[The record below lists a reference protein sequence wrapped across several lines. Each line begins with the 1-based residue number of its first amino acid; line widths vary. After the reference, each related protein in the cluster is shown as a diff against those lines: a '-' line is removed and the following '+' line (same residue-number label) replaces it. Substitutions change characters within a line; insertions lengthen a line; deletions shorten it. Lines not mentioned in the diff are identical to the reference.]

1 MQLLRTPREEILA
14 AIERKKIEERRELY
28 EGSLYEFLKSA
39 WKYIDPSDW
48 TDGWCLEAIC
58 EHLEAVA
65 DGEINRLLINI
76 PPRCGKSSLISVA
89 FPAWV
94 WAQRFKGPISGP
106 GVQFLHASYAEKLSM
121 RDSVKCRRLIK
132 SPWYQGLWG
141 DRYSLMS
148 DQDTKHRFSNDQGG
162 ERLITSISGT
172 ATGEGAMCFV
182 IDDAN
187 AANEAES
194 EATITTTN
202 DWWDQSARTRLN
214 NAKTGAFIGVQ
225 QRLAENDWT
234 GHILESGAD
243 VWDHVCLPM
252 RFEGWRSSLKTSIGW
267 SDPRTIEGEL
277 LWPDRFSE
285 DEVSSLERTLGI
297 WGSSGQLQQSPS
309 PRGGGIIKEDWWR
322 RWDDKAFPP
331 MDYIIAS
338 LDTAYTEKEENDPS
352 AMTVWGVFT
361 TDPVAVQHRWM
372 GADGRPQYADRSF
385 TEEAPKVM
393 LMHAWRERL
402 EFHDLVKRAMETCS
416 KLKVDKLVIE
426 NKAAG
431 ISTAQE
437 IRRLMRNETV
447 RIQLY
452 NPGNLDKQARLY
464 SVQHLFS
471 EGVIFAPDREWAEMT
486 IREVSQFPKGRYR
499 DLTDTVSQALRHLRD
514 IGMLI
519 RSPERAADI
528 EEGKRYTKPAEP
540 LYPS

>member
-1 MQLLRTPREEILA
+1 LA
-14 AIERKKIEERRELY
+14 AIARKEIEEQRELY
-28 EGSLYEFLKSA
+28 EGSLYEFLRAA
-39 WKYIDPSDW
+39 WKYIDPSPW

-65 DGEINRLLINI
+65 DGEIRRLLINI

-94 WAQRFKGPISGP
+94 WAQRFRGPISGP

-132 SPWYQGLWG
+132 SPWYQKLWG
-141 DRYSLMS
+141 DRFALMN
-148 DQDTKHRFSNDQGG
+148 DQDTKHRFSNDKGG

-194 EATITTTN
+194 EATITSTN

-214 NAKTGAFIGVQ
+214 DPKTGAFVGVQ

-234 GHILESGAD
+234 GHVLEAAAD
-243 VWDHVCLPM
+243 EWDHVCLPM
-252 RFEGWRSSLKTSIGW
+252 RYEADRSFVTSIGW
-267 SDPRTIEGEL
+267 KDPRQVEGEL
-277 LWPDRFSE
+277 MWPERFGE
-285 DEVSSLERTLGI
+285 EEVSSLERTLGP
-297 WGSSGQLQQSPS
+297 WGAAGQLQQRPT
-309 PRGGGIIKEDWWR
+309 PKGGGIIKREWWR
-322 RWDDKAFPP
+322 LWEDKAFPP

-361 TDPVAVQHRWM
+361 TDPVATQHRWLDS
-372 GADGRPQYADRSF
+372 DGRPQYGDRAF

-402 EFHDLVKRAMETCS
+402 EFHDLVKLVMETCS
-416 KLKVDKLVIE
+416 KFKIDKLVIE

-447 RIQLY
+447 GIQLY
-452 NPGNLDKQARLY
+452 NPGNLDKQSRLY

-471 EGVIFAPDREWAEMT
+471 EGVIFAPDRKWAEMT
-486 IREVSQFPKGRYR
+486 ITEVSQFPKGRYR

-519 RSPERAADI
+519 RSPERAAEI
-528 EEGKRYTKPAEP
+528 EDAKRYTKPPEP
-540 LYPS
+540 LYPV